1 MEAYIHT
8 YINEYKIWKELYN
21 IYIFDIGERLTVAL
35 IPSKKVDIIDI
46 LKKFYLIIDVE
57 VESTTVDDILVSDNT
72 KNFILDTINCLF
84 EEEEYKTFNINK
96 LKKSLLTIIDFEKLI
111 INSNKCKKT
120 CYNTTY
126 LSKNPENTRLNK
138 CVEITKN
145 EVIDTIEPY
154 DIICKYH
161 SFDLDN
167 NTDVFSSIQLY
178 AELITDCIKENYV
191 ILFNNIYNISIV
203 VKYDNAEEFC
213 SIFTEWKIVH
223 TLEKNDKYFDDLNDK
238 FHIKT
243 FESYDMINKKIKAF
257 IDYYDIN
264 VEEKT
269 TTAYKINK
277 VDFSVIKKLITSKYT
292 INTNEEDKVKSLF
305 LIEETMNLLKINNY
319 ICPKSALP
327 GLFLECGLKKKRYSD
342 GIYYY
347 GLKLIESMH

>member
-8 YINEYKIWKELYN
+8 YTNEYKVWTELYN
-21 IYIFDIGERLTVAL
+21 IYIFDIGERLTIAL
-35 IPSKKVDIIDI
+35 IPSKKLDIIDT

-57 VESTTVDDILVSDNT
+57 VESTNVDDIVISNNT
-72 KNFILDTINCLF
+72 KHFILDTINSLF

-96 LKKSLLTIIDFEKLI
+96 LKKNLLTIIDFEKLI
-111 INSNKCKKT
+111 INSSKCKNIQWNSK
-120 CYNTTY
+120 C
-126 LSKNPENTRLNK
+126 LSKTPENTRLNK
-138 CVEITKN
+138 SVEIPKN
-145 EVIDTIEPY
+145 QPIDTIEPY

-167 NTDVFSSIQLY
+167 NTDVFSSIQIY
-178 AELITDCIKENYV
+178 AELITDCKKENLV

-203 VKYDNAEEFC
+203 IKYDNPEEFC

-264 VEEKT
+264 IEEKNT
-269 TTAYKINK
+269 SVYKINK
-277 VDFSVIKKLITSKYT
+277 VDFNVIKELITSKYI
-292 INTNEEDKVKSLF
+292 INTNEEDKIKSLF

-319 ICPKSALP
+319 VCPKSALP